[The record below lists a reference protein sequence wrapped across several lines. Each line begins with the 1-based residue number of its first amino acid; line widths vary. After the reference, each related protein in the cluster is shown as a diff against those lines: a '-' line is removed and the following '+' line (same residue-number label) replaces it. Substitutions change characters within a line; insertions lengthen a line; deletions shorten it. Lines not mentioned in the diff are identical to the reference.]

1 MSEAAGSAAE
11 GENAMS
17 RLVATLVLAL
27 IWVAGALAGGIDD
40 IRLGNEAFRERRP
53 EAALEAYTRAIVS
66 GELDAEA
73 LALAYNNRG
82 VVYNELGDYDRA
94 IADYREALAL
104 VPGDPTALRNLRV
117 AYTRRGVAAANF
129 GEFERALEDL
139 GRAIELE
146 PSHHL
151 AWLRRAEVR
160 MEMGD
165 LEGAA
170 KDLAE
175 AEARRPGDAEIAA
188 AVQRLAQLEEASRA
202 AELTAASPTVE
213 PATAESVPVPEAS
226 AVVRPEVGAST
237 AAPAE
242 TAPVAAPAA
251 EPAAGGPAE
260 PATVARA
267 GEGGAGAA
275 LFRARVDVNVRAGP
289 GNDHAVVRVARRGQ
303 TLRVLGEVR
312 GWKQV
317 QFDDGA
323 KGFVYRKWLEPVA
336 ETGERG

>member
-1 MSEAAGSAAE
+1 
-11 GENAMS
+11 MS
-17 RLVATLVLAL
+17 RFVATFVLAL
-27 IWVAGALAGGIDD
+27 ICAGGALAGGIDD
-40 IRLGNEAFRERRP
+40 IRLGNEAFREQRL

-129 GEFERALEDL
+129 GEYERALEDL

-160 MEMGD
+160 MELGD

-175 AEARRPGDAEIAA
+175 AETRRPGDAEIAA
-188 AVQRLAQLEEASRA
+188 ASQRLAELEQESRSAAVAAAPQPPAAAPTTTVVRPVQGGSGSAPAAATAGVPAAASGGA
-202 AELTAASPTVE
+202 GQTPGPATAAASPET
-213 PATAESVPVPEAS
+213 PSLTRA
-226 AVVRPEVGAST
+226 
-237 AAPAE
+237 AAPAGS
-242 TAPVAAPAA
+242 
-251 EPAAGGPAE
+251 GGLWRP
-260 PATVARA
+260 RA
-267 GEGGAGAA
+267 
-275 LFRARVDVNVRAGP
+275 DVNVRAGP
-289 GNDHAVVRVARRGQ
+289 GNDRPVVGVARRGR
-303 TLRVLGEVR
+303 TLQVVGTTGGWREV
-312 GWKQV
+312 V
-317 QFDDGA
+317 TEDGV
-323 KGFVYRKWLEPVA
+323 KGFVYEKWLEPVA
-336 ETGERG
+336 ESGERG